1 VLPDQFRA
9 ARLLSLATDGFET
22 VDAWEVAREADRVAC
37 PNRRRDSVKLTDIQL
52 RLLAAASQRDDRAL
66 SGRPI

>member
-1 VLPDQFRA
+1 MA

-22 VDAWEVAREADRVAC
+22 VDAWAVAREADRVAC

-66 SGRPI
+66 NGRPI